1 MNIMD
6 GMDAA
11 RFTSGNPDASGER
24 RSAGERKKTADRVKS
39 KMPQVLR
46 NLNNR

>member
-11 RFTSGNPDASGER
+11 RFTSGNPEDQGKKKKAKKDAE
-24 RSAGERKKTADRVKS
+24 AIKE
-39 KMPQVLR
+39 QVLR
-46 NLNNR
+46 DFNNK

>member
-11 RFTSGNPDASGER
+11 RFTSANPGR
-24 RSAGERKKTADRVKS
+24 LRGKKAKKGS
-39 KMPQVLR
+39 MKMPLVLR
-46 NLNNR
+46 NLNNQ

>member
-11 RFTSGNPDASGER
+11 RYKSGNPNYKPENK
-24 RSAGERKKTADRVKS
+24 ETKKETK
-39 KMPQVLR
+39 KMPMVLR
-46 NLNNR
+46 NLNNK